1 MRFATIQSPTG
12 PEFVLGLRAGNYVRW
27 KDYVNLFPN
36 DKLISQTRTLLDFV
50 KVSRLLLDH
59 VRKNL
64 DRLNSLP
71 AIQVKPA
78 DYALPFTPVMFR
90 DFYCFEE
97 HVKNARKGR
106 GADMLPEWY
115 EAPIFYYSNH
125 LSFRGPFEEIPFPQG
140 SEEMDLELEIAA
152 VVGRELRNASLEEAR
167 EAIFGYTLVND
178 WTARDFQRFEMK
190 INMGPTKGKDFATSF
205 GSFIITPDELE
216 SKRSGKGYDLEFS
229 AEIGGELLTKKNWKG
244 IQFSFEEML
253 VRASKNCTVY
263 PGEVIASGTMGLG
276 CLMEHNIGKDQKRW
290 LNKGETVTL
299 RWLPDGPMISNR
311 IGEPK

>member
-12 PEFVLGLRAGNYVRW
+12 PEFVLGLKAGNYVRW

-36 DKLISQTRTLLDFV
+36 DKLIAQTRSLMDFV
-50 KVSRLLLDH
+50 RSSRFLLDH

-71 AIQVKPA
+71 AVQVKPT

-216 SKRSGKGYDLEFS
+216 SKKSGKGYDLEFS

-263 PGEVIASGTMGLG
+263 PGEVVASGTMGMG

>member
-12 PEFVLGLRAGNYVRW
+12 PEFVLGLKSGSYVPW
-27 KDYVNLFPN
+27 KHYVNLFPS
-36 DKLISQTRTLLDFV
+36 DKLVAQTKTLFDFV
-50 KVSRLLLDH
+50 KASKWLTDH

-71 AIQVKPA
+71 TIQVKPT

-106 GADMLPEWY
+106 GADMIPEWY